1 MASYFLDSSAIVKRY
16 LTEVGSGWVRSI
28 TDPIS
33 RNDIYLARITGV
45 EAVSALVR
53 QSPSPPLPLL
63 TRNLADFKNDFQSQ
77 FQLISVNSAVVARAM
92 DLAETHRLRGYDAV
106 QLAAAVE
113 WQRVGKGI
121 GLLLLTFVSAD
132 ALLNGAAAREGL
144 TVDNPLSH
152 P

>member
-28 TDPIS
+28 TDPIGG
-33 RNDIYLARITGV
+33 NDIYLARITGV
-45 EAVSALVR
+45 EVVSALVR
-53 QSPSPPLPLL
+53 QNPPLPQPLL
-63 TRNLADFKNDFQSQ
+63 AQNLVDFKSDFQSQ
-77 FQLISVNSAVVARAM
+77 FQLLAVNSTVISRAM
-92 DLAETHRLRGYDAV
+92 NLVEAHRLRGYDAV

-113 WQRVGKGI
+113 WQRVAKGI
-121 GLLLLTFVSAD
+121 SLHQLTFVSAD
-132 ALLNGAAAREGL
+132 LRLNAAAAGEGL

>member
-28 TDPIS
+28 TDPIAG
-33 RNDIYLARITGV
+33 NDIYLARITGV
-45 EAVSALVR
+45 EVVSALVR
-53 QSPSPPLPLL
+53 QNPPPPLLA
-63 TRNLADFKNDFQSQ
+63 RNLSDFKNDFHSQ
-77 FQLISVNSAVVARAM
+77 FQLISVNSAVITRAM
-92 DLAETHRLRGYDAV
+92 DLAEAHRLRGYDAA

-113 WQRVGKGI
+113 WQRVGTSI

-132 ALLNGAAAREGL
+132 GHLNAAATREGL

>member
-1 MASYFLDSSAIVKRY
+1 VASYFLDSSAIVKRY

-28 TDPIS
+28 TDPIAG
-33 RNDIYLARITGV
+33 NNIYLARITGAEV
-45 EAVSALVR
+45 VSALVR
-53 QSPSPPLPLL
+53 QSPPPPLL
-63 TRNLADFKNDFQSQ
+63 TRNLSDFKNDFQSQ
-77 FQLISVNSAVVARAM
+77 YQLISVNSTVVNHAM
-92 DLAETHRLRGYDAV
+92 DLAESHRLRGYDAV

-113 WQRVGKGI
+113 WQQVGKGI

-132 ALLNGAAAREGL
+132 TLLNAAATREGL

>member
-1 MASYFLDSSAIVKRY
+1 VASYFLDSSAIVKRY

-28 TDPIS
+28 TDPFVG
-33 RNDIYLARITGV
+33 NDIYLARITGAEV
-45 EAVSALVR
+45 VSALVR
-53 QSPSPPLPLL
+53 QNPPPPPPLL

-77 FQLISVNSAVVARAM
+77 FQLISVNSAVVIRAM
-92 DLAETHRLRGYDAV
+92 AFAEAHRLRGYDAV

-113 WQRVGKGI
+113 WHHVGKGI

-132 ALLNGAAAREGL
+132 THLNAAAAKEGL

>member
-1 MASYFLDSSAIVKRY
+1 
-16 LTEVGSGWVRSI
+16 
-28 TDPIS
+28 
-33 RNDIYLARITGV
+33 
-45 EAVSALVR
+45 
-53 QSPSPPLPLL
+53 LL

>member
-45 EAVSALVR
+45 AVSALVR
-53 QSPSPPLPLL
+53 QSPSPPLSLL

-77 FQLISVNSAVVARAM
+77 FQLISVNSAVVAHAM

-113 WQRVGKGI
+113 WQRIGKGI

-132 ALLNGAAAREGL
+132 ALL
-144 TVDNPLSH
+144 
-152 P
+152 